1 MKKLSLIGL
10 LLVSVCGLSFATE
23 SNNTKTQEPLT
34 LTVEDAVSYALTN
47 SKSLKS
53 SQIDLEIKKRAKMY
67 SWNVFLPSLNVSGTM
82 SRTTRNSTYE
92 SGKSAIIQ
100 AARLSSLEQGYP
112 LPSSAYDTLIEQA
125 GFEDT
130 ETLHWAAVGNVSAQ
144 LNFNLAMIQSMS
156 ASRANYEAGLISWEQ
171 TCKDTEINIR
181 KMFYGL
187 LLMEENLKIQNE
199 LMDSAKARWQQ
210 SEINYKNGLVPQLS
224 ALNAQVAYEN
234 KKPAILELTQS
245 LKQQK
250 DTFAFLLGIPYGR
263 EINLVGSIDTRF
275 VKVNADEL
283 VQKYAEENLDVK
295 ALKKNIEL
303 LKISLNASRFSTFTP
318 SLSVS
323 YGFQP
328 VVAQIDTN
336 WLDTYIDNGSF
347 SATVVID
354 VMKMMPFSANM
365 QSIKDTKQNLAKA
378 ELGLS
383 QLLQNTEIQI
393 HTLVDKLNKSE
404 ASIKASQMNIKLAQ
418 KAYDMTVRAYNS
430 GTQELLDVKDSENS
444 LNQARLG
451 LLNEKLNYISALLD
465 LENAINVK
473 LVTK

>member
-23 SNNTKTQEPLT
+23 SNNTKKTEPLT

-171 TCKDTEINIR
+171 TCKDTEMNIR

-263 EINLVGSIDTRF
+263 EINLVGSIDTQF

-303 LKISLNASRFSTFTP
+303 LKISLNASRLSTFTP

-323 YGFQP
+323 YGWQP

-444 LNQARLG
+444 LSQARLG

>member
-1 MKKLSLIGL
+1 MKKIIIVSILFLSV
-10 LLVSVCGLSFATE
+10 VSNIFAE
-23 SNNTKTQEPLT
+23 KNTKTQEPLT
-34 LTVEDAVSYALTN
+34 LTVEDAVSYAITN

-53 SQIDLEIKKRAKMY
+53 SEIDLEIKKRAKMY
-67 SWNVFLPSLNVSGTM
+67 SWNVFLPSLSVSGTM
-82 SRTTRNSTYE
+82 SRSNEYSDMMD
-92 SGKSAIIQ
+92 SIKSAINP
-100 AARLSSLEQGYP
+100 SHKPLEP
-112 LPSSAYDTLIEQA
+112 AEIN
-125 GFEDT
+125 
-130 ETLHWAAVGNVSAQ
+130 HWKAVGNISAQ
-144 LNFNLAMIQSMS
+144 LNFNLAMIQSMC
-156 ASRANYEAGLISWEQ
+156 ASKANYEAGLISWEQ
-171 TCKDTEINIR
+171 TSKQTEMNIR
-181 KMFYGL
+181 KMFYAL
-187 LLMEENLKIQNE
+187 LLMEENLRIQNE
-199 LMDSAKARWQQ
+199 LLDSAKARWQQ
-210 SEINYKNGLVPQLS
+210 AEINYKNGLVPQLS

-245 LKQQK
+245 FKQQK

-275 VKVNADEL
+275 VKVDADEL
-283 VQKYAEENLDVK
+283 VQKYAKENLDVK
-295 ALKKNIEL
+295 ALQKNIEL
-303 LKISLNASRFSTFTP
+303 LKISLNASRLSTFTP

-328 VVAQIDTN
+328 VVAQIDSD
-336 WLDTYIDNGSF
+336 WIDTYIDNGSF

-418 KAYDMTVRAYNS
+418 KAYDMTVKAYNS

-444 LNQARLG
+444 LSQAKLG

>member
-1 MKKLSLIGL
+1 MKKIIIVSILFLSA
-10 LLVSVCGLSFATE
+10 VSNIFAE
-23 SNNTKTQEPLT
+23 KNTKTQEPLT
-34 LTVEDAVSYALTN
+34 LTVEDAVSYAITN

-53 SQIDLEIKKRAKMY
+53 SEIDLEIKKRAKMY
-67 SWNVFLPSLNVSGTM
+67 SWNVFLPSLSVSGTM

-92 SGKSAIIQ
+92 SGKSSIIQ
-100 AARLSSLEQGYP
+100 AARLSSLEQGGP
-112 LPSSAYDTLIEQA
+112 LPPAAYDTIIEQA

-130 ETLHWAAVGNVSAQ
+130 ETLHWMAVGNVSAQ
-144 LNFNLAMIQSMS
+144 LNFNLAMIQSMC
-156 ASRANYEAGLISWEQ
+156 ASKANYEAGLISWEQ
-171 TCKDTEINIR
+171 TSKQTEMNIR
-181 KMFYGL
+181 KMFYAL
-187 LLMEENLKIQNE
+187 LLMEENLRIQNE
-199 LMDSAKARWQQ
+199 LLDSAKARWQQ
-210 SEINYKNGLVPQLS
+210 AEINYKNGLVPQLS

-283 VQKYAEENLDVK
+283 VQKYVEENLDVK
-295 ALKKNIEL
+295 ALQKNIEL
-303 LKISLNASRFSTFTP
+303 LKISLNASRLSTFTP

-328 VVAQIDTN
+328 VVAQIDSD
-336 WLDTYIDNGSF
+336 WIDTYIDNGSF

-418 KAYDMTVRAYNS
+418 KAYDMTVKAYNS

-444 LNQARLG
+444 LSQAKLG

>member
-1 MKKLSLIGL
+1 MKKIIIVSILFLSA
-10 LLVSVCGLSFATE
+10 VSNIFAE
-23 SNNTKTQEPLT
+23 KNTKTQEPLT
-34 LTVEDAVSYALTN
+34 LTVEDAVSYAITN

-53 SQIDLEIKKRAKMY
+53 SEIDLEIKKRAKMY
-67 SWNVFLPSLNVSGTM
+67 SWNVFLPSLSVSGTI
-82 SRTTRNSTYE
+82 SRSNEYSDMKD
-92 SGKSAIIQ
+92 SIKSAINP
-100 AARLSSLEQGYP
+100 SHKPLEP
-112 LPSSAYDTLIEQA
+112 AEIN
-125 GFEDT
+125 
-130 ETLHWAAVGNVSAQ
+130 HWKAVGNVSAQ
-144 LNFNLAMIQSMS
+144 LNFNLAMIQSMC
-156 ASRANYEAGLISWEQ
+156 ASKANYEAGLISWEQ
-171 TCKDTEINIR
+171 TSKQTEMNIR
-181 KMFYGL
+181 KMFYAL
-187 LLMEENLKIQNE
+187 LLMEENLRIQNE
-199 LMDSAKARWQQ
+199 LLDSAKARWQQ
-210 SEINYKNGLVPQLS
+210 AEINYKNGLVPQLS

-245 LKQQK
+245 FKQQK

-275 VKVNADEL
+275 VKVDADEL
-283 VQKYAEENLDVK
+283 VQKYAKENLDVK
-295 ALKKNIEL
+295 ALQKNIEL
-303 LKISLNASRFSTFTP
+303 LKISLNASRLSTFTP

-328 VVAQIDTN
+328 VVAQIDSD
-336 WLDTYIDNGSF
+336 WIDTYIDNGSF

-418 KAYDMTVRAYNS
+418 KAYDMTVKAYNS

-444 LNQARLG
+444 LSQAKLG

>member
-1 MKKLSLIGL
+1 MKKIIIVSILFLSA
-10 LLVSVCGLSFATE
+10 VSNIFAE
-23 SNNTKTQEPLT
+23 KNTKTQEPLT
-34 LTVEDAVSYALTN
+34 LTVEDAVSYAITN

-53 SQIDLEIKKRAKMY
+53 SEIDLEIKKRAKMY
-67 SWNVFLPSLNVSGTM
+67 SWNVFLPSLSVSGTM
-82 SRTTRNSTYE
+82 SRSNEYSDMMD
-92 SGKSAIIQ
+92 SIKSAINP
-100 AARLSSLEQGYP
+100 SHKPLEP
-112 LPSSAYDTLIEQA
+112 AEIN
-125 GFEDT
+125 
-130 ETLHWAAVGNVSAQ
+130 HWKAVGNISAQ
-144 LNFNLAMIQSMS
+144 LNFNLAMIQSMC
-156 ASRANYEAGLISWEQ
+156 ASKANYEAGLISWEQ
-171 TCKDTEINIR
+171 TSKQTEMNIR
-181 KMFYGL
+181 KMFYAL
-187 LLMEENLKIQNE
+187 LLMEENLRIQNE
-199 LMDSAKARWQQ
+199 LLDSAKARWQQ
-210 SEINYKNGLVPQLS
+210 AEINYKNGLVPQLS

-275 VKVNADEL
+275 VKVDADEL
-283 VQKYAEENLDVK
+283 VQKYAKENLDVK
-295 ALKKNIEL
+295 ALQKNIEL
-303 LKISLNASRFSTFTP
+303 LKISLNASRLSTFTP

-328 VVAQIDTN
+328 VVAQIDSD
-336 WLDTYIDNGSF
+336 WIDTYIDNGSF

-418 KAYDMTVRAYNS
+418 KAYDMTVKAYNS

-444 LNQARLG
+444 LSQAKLG

>member
-1 MKKLSLIGL
+1 MKKLLI
-10 LLVSVCGLSFATE
+10 VSILFLSVFNNIFAE
-23 SNNTKTQEPLT
+23 KNTKTQEPLT
-34 LTVEDAVSYALTN
+34 LTVEDAVSYAITN

-53 SQIDLEIKKRAKMY
+53 SEIDLEIKKRAKMY
-67 SWNVFLPSLNVSGTM
+67 SWNVFLPSLSVSGTM

-92 SGKSAIIQ
+92 SGKSSIIQ
-100 AARLSSLEQGYP
+100 EARLTSLEQEYT
-112 LPSSAYDTLIEQA
+112 LPSYDTIIEQA

-130 ETLHWAAVGNVSAQ
+130 ETLHWMAVGNVSAQ
-144 LNFNLAMIQSMS
+144 LNFNLAMIQSMC
-156 ASRANYEAGLISWEQ
+156 ASKANYEAGLISWEQ
-171 TCKDTEINIR
+171 TSKQTEMNIR
-181 KMFYGL
+181 KMFYAL
-187 LLMEENLKIQNE
+187 LLMEENLRIQNE
-199 LMDSAKARWQQ
+199 LLDSAKARWQQ
-210 SEINYKNGLVPQLS
+210 AEINYKNGLVPQLS

-245 LKQQK
+245 FKQQK

-275 VKVNADEL
+275 VKVDADEL
-283 VQKYAEENLDVK
+283 VQKYAKENLDVK
-295 ALKKNIEL
+295 ALQKNIEL
-303 LKISLNASRFSTFTP
+303 LKISLNASRLSTFTP

-328 VVAQIDTN
+328 VVAQIDSD
-336 WLDTYIDNGSF
+336 WIDTYIDNGSF

-365 QSIKDTKQNLAKA
+365 QSIKDTKQNIAKA

-418 KAYDMTVRAYNS
+418 KAYDMTVKAYNS

-444 LNQARLG
+444 LSQAKLG

>member
-1 MKKLSLIGL
+1 MKKIIIVSILFLSV
-10 LLVSVCGLSFATE
+10 VSNIFAE
-23 SNNTKTQEPLT
+23 KNTKTQEPLT
-34 LTVEDAVSYALTN
+34 LTVEDAVSYAITN

-53 SQIDLEIKKRAKMY
+53 SEIDLEIKKRAKMY
-67 SWNVFLPSLNVSGTM
+67 SWNVFLPSLSVSGTM
-82 SRTTRNSTYE
+82 SRSNEYSDMMD
-92 SGKSAIIQ
+92 SIKSAINP
-100 AARLSSLEQGYP
+100 SHKPLEP
-112 LPSSAYDTLIEQA
+112 AEIN
-125 GFEDT
+125 
-130 ETLHWAAVGNVSAQ
+130 HWKAVGNISAQ
-144 LNFNLAMIQSMS
+144 LNFNLAMIQSMC
-156 ASRANYEAGLISWEQ
+156 ASKANYEAGLISWEQ
-171 TCKDTEINIR
+171 TSKQTEMNIR
-181 KMFYGL
+181 KMFYAL
-187 LLMEENLKIQNE
+187 LLMEENLRIQNE
-199 LMDSAKARWQQ
+199 LLDSAKARWQQ
-210 SEINYKNGLVPQLS
+210 AEINYKNGLVPQLS

-234 KKPAILELTQS
+234 RKPAILELTQS
-245 LKQQK
+245 FKQQK

-275 VKVNADEL
+275 VKVDADEL
-283 VQKYAEENLDVK
+283 VQKYAKENLDVK
-295 ALKKNIEL
+295 ALQKNIEL
-303 LKISLNASRFSTFTP
+303 LKISLNASRLSTFTP

-328 VVAQIDTN
+328 VVAQIDSD
-336 WLDTYIDNGSF
+336 WIDTYIDNGSF

-418 KAYDMTVRAYNS
+418 KAYDMTVKAYNS

-444 LNQARLG
+444 LSQAKLG

>member
-303 LKISLNASRFSTFTP
+303 LKISLNASRLSTFTP

-328 VVAQIDTN
+328 VVAQIDSD
-336 WLDTYIDNGSF
+336 WIDTYIDNGSF

>member
-1 MKKLSLIGL
+1 MKKIIIVSILFLSAVGNI
-10 LLVSVCGLSFATE
+10 FAE
-23 SNNTKTQEPLT
+23 KNTKTQEPLT
-34 LTVEDAVSYALTN
+34 LTVEDAVSYAITN

-53 SQIDLEIKKRAKMY
+53 SEIDLEIKKRAKMY
-67 SWNVFLPSLNVSGTM
+67 SWNVFLPSLSVSGTM
-82 SRTTRNSTYE
+82 SRSNEYSDMMD
-92 SGKSAIIQ
+92 SIKSAINP
-100 AARLSSLEQGYP
+100 SHKPLEP
-112 LPSSAYDTLIEQA
+112 AEIN
-125 GFEDT
+125 
-130 ETLHWAAVGNVSAQ
+130 HWKAVGNVSAQ
-144 LNFNLAMIQSMS
+144 LNFNLAMIQSMC
-156 ASRANYEAGLISWEQ
+156 ASKANYEAGLISWEQ
-171 TCKDTEINIR
+171 TSKQTEMNIR
-181 KMFYGL
+181 KMFYAL
-187 LLMEENLKIQNE
+187 LLMEENLRIQNE
-199 LMDSAKARWQQ
+199 LLDSAKARWQQ
-210 SEINYKNGLVPQLS
+210 AEINYKNGLVPQLS

-245 LKQQK
+245 FKQQK

-275 VKVNADEL
+275 VKVDADEL
-283 VQKYAEENLDVK
+283 VQKYAKENLDVK
-295 ALKKNIEL
+295 ALQKNIEL
-303 LKISLNASRFSTFTP
+303 LKISLNASRLSTFTP

-328 VVAQIDTN
+328 VVAQIDSD
-336 WLDTYIDNGSF
+336 WIDTYIDNGSF

-418 KAYDMTVRAYNS
+418 KAYDMTVKAYNS

-444 LNQARLG
+444 LSQAKLG

>member
-1 MKKLSLIGL
+1 MKKIIIVSILFLSA
-10 LLVSVCGLSFATE
+10 VSNIFAE
-23 SNNTKTQEPLT
+23 KNTKTQEPLT
-34 LTVEDAVSYALTN
+34 LTVEDAVSYAITN

-53 SQIDLEIKKRAKMY
+53 SEIDLEIKKRAKMY
-67 SWNVFLPSLNVSGTM
+67 SWNVFLPSLSVSGTM
-82 SRTTRNSTYE
+82 SRSNEYSDMMD
-92 SGKSAIIQ
+92 SIKSAINP
-100 AARLSSLEQGYP
+100 SHKPLEP
-112 LPSSAYDTLIEQA
+112 AEIN
-125 GFEDT
+125 
-130 ETLHWAAVGNVSAQ
+130 HWKAVGNVSAQ
-144 LNFNLAMIQSMS
+144 LNFNLAMIQSMC
-156 ASRANYEAGLISWEQ
+156 ASKANYEAGLISWEQ
-171 TCKDTEINIR
+171 TSKQTEMNIR
-181 KMFYGL
+181 KMFYAL
-187 LLMEENLKIQNE
+187 LLMEENLRIQNE
-199 LMDSAKARWQQ
+199 LLDSAEARWQQ
-210 SEINYKNGLVPQLS
+210 AEINYKNGLVPQLS

-245 LKQQK
+245 FKQQK

-275 VKVNADEL
+275 VKVDADEL

-295 ALKKNIEL
+295 ALQKNIEL
-303 LKISLNASRFSTFTP
+303 LKISLNASRLSTFTP

-328 VVAQIDTN
+328 VVAQIDSD
-336 WLDTYIDNGSF
+336 WIDTYIDNGSF

-418 KAYDMTVRAYNS
+418 KAYDMTVKAYNS

-444 LNQARLG
+444 LSQAKLG

>member
-1 MKKLSLIGL
+1 M
-10 LLVSVCGLSFATE
+10 
-23 SNNTKTQEPLT
+23 
-34 LTVEDAVSYALTN
+34 
-47 SKSLKS
+47 
-53 SQIDLEIKKRAKMY
+53 
-67 SWNVFLPSLNVSGTM
+67 
-82 SRTTRNSTYE
+82 
-92 SGKSAIIQ
+92 
-100 AARLSSLEQGYP
+100 
-112 LPSSAYDTLIEQA
+112 
-125 GFEDT
+125 
-130 ETLHWAAVGNVSAQ
+130 
-144 LNFNLAMIQSMS
+144 
-156 ASRANYEAGLISWEQ
+156 
-171 TCKDTEINIR
+171 
-181 KMFYGL
+181 
-187 LLMEENLKIQNE
+187 
-199 LMDSAKARWQQ
+199 
-210 SEINYKNGLVPQLS
+210 
-224 ALNAQVAYEN
+224 
-234 KKPAILELTQS
+234 ELTQS
-245 LKQQK
+245 FKQQK

-275 VKVNADEL
+275 VKVDADEL
-283 VQKYAEENLDVK
+283 VQKYAKENLDVK
-295 ALKKNIEL
+295 ALQKNIEL
-303 LKISLNASRFSTFTP
+303 LKISLNASRLSTFTP

-328 VVAQIDTN
+328 VVAQIDSD
-336 WLDTYIDNGSF
+336 WIDTYIDNGSF

-418 KAYDMTVRAYNS
+418 KAYDMTVKAYNS

-444 LNQARLG
+444 LSQAKLG

>member
-23 SNNTKTQEPLT
+23 SNNTKKTEPLT

-171 TCKDTEINIR
+171 TCKNTEMNIR

-303 LKISLNASRFSTFTP
+303 LKISLNASRLSTFTP

-323 YGFQP
+323 YGWQP

-444 LNQARLG
+444 LSQARLG

>member
-10 LLVSVCGLSFATE
+10 LLVLVCGLSFATE
-23 SNNTKTQEPLT
+23 SNNTKKTEPLT

-144 LNFNLAMIQSMS
+144 LNFNLAMIQSIS
-156 ASRANYEAGLISWEQ
+156 ASKANYEAGLISWEQ
-171 TCKDTEINIR
+171 TCKDTEMNIR

-444 LNQARLG
+444 LSQARLG

>member
-1 MKKLSLIGL
+1 MKKIIIVSILFLSV
-10 LLVSVCGLSFATE
+10 VSNIFAE
-23 SNNTKTQEPLT
+23 KNTKTQEPLT
-34 LTVEDAVSYALTN
+34 LTVEDAVSYAITN

-53 SQIDLEIKKRAKMY
+53 AEIDLEIKKRAKMY
-67 SWNVFLPSLNVSGTM
+67 SWNIFLPSLSVSGTM
-82 SRTTRNSTYE
+82 SRSNEYSDMMD
-92 SGKSAIIQ
+92 SIKSAINP
-100 AARLSSLEQGYP
+100 SHKPLEP
-112 LPSSAYDTLIEQA
+112 AEIN
-125 GFEDT
+125 
-130 ETLHWAAVGNVSAQ
+130 HWKAVGNVSAQ
-144 LNFNLAMIQSMS
+144 LNFNLAMIQSMC
-156 ASRANYEAGLISWEQ
+156 ASKANYEAGLISWEQ
-171 TCKDTEINIR
+171 TSKQTEMNIR
-181 KMFYGL
+181 KMFYAL
-187 LLMEENLKIQNE
+187 LLMEENLRIQNE
-199 LMDSAKARWQQ
+199 LLDSAKARWQQ
-210 SEINYKNGLVPQLS
+210 AEINYKNGLVPQLS

-245 LKQQK
+245 FKQQK

-275 VKVNADEL
+275 VKVDADEL
-283 VQKYAEENLDVK
+283 VQKYAKENLDVK
-295 ALKKNIEL
+295 ALQKNIEL
-303 LKISLNASRFSTFTP
+303 LKISLNASRLSTFTP

-328 VVAQIDTN
+328 VVAQIDSD
-336 WLDTYIDNGSF
+336 WIDTYIDNGSF

-418 KAYDMTVRAYNS
+418 KAYDMTVKAYNS

-444 LNQARLG
+444 LSQAKLG

>member
-23 SNNTKTQEPLT
+23 SNNTKKTEPLT

-112 LPSSAYDTLIEQA
+112 LPSSAYDTIIEQA

-130 ETLHWAAVGNVSAQ
+130 ETLHWTAVGNVSAQ

-171 TCKDTEINIR
+171 TCKNTEMNIR

-303 LKISLNASRFSTFTP
+303 LKISLNASRLSTFTP

-323 YGFQP
+323 YGWQP

-444 LNQARLG
+444 LSQARLG

>member
-444 LNQARLG
+444 LSQARLG

>member
-1 MKKLSLIGL
+1 MKKIIIVSILFLSA
-10 LLVSVCGLSFATE
+10 VSNIFAE
-23 SNNTKTQEPLT
+23 KNTKTQEPLT
-34 LTVEDAVSYALTN
+34 LTVEDAVSYAITN

-53 SQIDLEIKKRAKMY
+53 SEIDLEIKKRAKMY
-67 SWNVFLPSLNVSGTM
+67 SWNVFLPSLSVSGTM

-92 SGKSAIIQ
+92 SGKSSIIQ
-100 AARLSSLEQGYP
+100 AARLSSLEQGGP
-112 LPSSAYDTLIEQA
+112 LPPATYDAIIEQA

-130 ETLHWAAVGNVSAQ
+130 ETLHWMAVGNVSAQ
-144 LNFNLAMIQSMS
+144 LNFNLAMIQSMC
-156 ASRANYEAGLISWEQ
+156 ASKANYEAGLISWEQ
-171 TCKDTEINIR
+171 TSKQTEMNIR
-181 KMFYGL
+181 KMFYAL
-187 LLMEENLKIQNE
+187 LLMEENLRIQNE
-199 LMDSAKARWQQ
+199 LLDSAKARWQQ
-210 SEINYKNGLVPQLS
+210 AEINYKNGLVPQLS

-245 LKQQK
+245 FKQQK

-283 VQKYAEENLDVK
+283 VQKYVEENLDVK

-303 LKISLNASRFSTFTP
+303 LKISLNASRLSTFTP

-328 VVAQIDTN
+328 VVAQIDSD
-336 WLDTYIDNGSF
+336 WIDTYIDNGSF

-404 ASIKASQMNIKLAQ
+404 ASIKASQMNIELAQ
-418 KAYDMTVRAYNS
+418 KAYDMTVKAYNS

-444 LNQARLG
+444 LSQAKLG

>member
-1 MKKLSLIGL
+1 MKKIIIVSILFLSV
-10 LLVSVCGLSFATE
+10 VSNIFAE
-23 SNNTKTQEPLT
+23 KNTKTQEPLT
-34 LTVEDAVSYALTN
+34 LTVEDAVSYAITN

-53 SQIDLEIKKRAKMY
+53 SEIDLEIKKRAKMY
-67 SWNVFLPSLNVSGTM
+67 SWNVFLPSLSVSGTM
-82 SRTTRNSTYE
+82 SRSNEYSDMMD
-92 SGKSAIIQ
+92 SIKSAINP
-100 AARLSSLEQGYP
+100 SHKPLEP
-112 LPSSAYDTLIEQA
+112 AEIN
-125 GFEDT
+125 
-130 ETLHWAAVGNVSAQ
+130 HWKAVGNVSAQ
-144 LNFNLAMIQSMS
+144 LNFNLAMIQSMC
-156 ASRANYEAGLISWEQ
+156 ASKANYEAGLISWEQ
-171 TCKDTEINIR
+171 TSKQTEMNIR
-181 KMFYGL
+181 KMFYAL
-187 LLMEENLKIQNE
+187 LLMEENLRIQNE
-199 LMDSAKARWQQ
+199 LLDSAKARWQQ
-210 SEINYKNGLVPQLS
+210 AEINYKNGLVPQLS

-245 LKQQK
+245 FKQQK

-275 VKVNADEL
+275 VKVDADEL
-283 VQKYAEENLDVK
+283 VQKYAKENLDVK
-295 ALKKNIEL
+295 ALQKNIEL
-303 LKISLNASRFSTFTP
+303 LKISLNASRLSTFTP

-328 VVAQIDTN
+328 VVAQIDSD
-336 WLDTYIDNGSF
+336 WIDTYIDNGSF

-418 KAYDMTVRAYNS
+418 KAYDMTVKAYNS

-444 LNQARLG
+444 LSQAKLG

>member
-1 MKKLSLIGL
+1 MKKIIIVSILFLSA
-10 LLVSVCGLSFATE
+10 VSNIFAE
-23 SNNTKTQEPLT
+23 KNTKTQEPLT
-34 LTVEDAVSYALTN
+34 LTVEDAVSYAITN

-53 SQIDLEIKKRAKMY
+53 SEIDLEIKKRAKMY
-67 SWNVFLPSLNVSGTM
+67 SWNVFLPSLSVSGTM
-82 SRTTRNSTYE
+82 SRSNEYSDMMD
-92 SGKSAIIQ
+92 SIKSAINP
-100 AARLSSLEQGYP
+100 SHKPLEP
-112 LPSSAYDTLIEQA
+112 AEIN
-125 GFEDT
+125 
-130 ETLHWAAVGNVSAQ
+130 HWKAVGNVSAQ
-144 LNFNLAMIQSMS
+144 LNFNLAMIQSMC
-156 ASRANYEAGLISWEQ
+156 ASKANYEAGLISWEQ
-171 TCKDTEINIR
+171 TSKQTEMNIR
-181 KMFYGL
+181 KMFYAL
-187 LLMEENLKIQNE
+187 LLMEENLRIQNE
-199 LMDSAKARWQQ
+199 LLDSAEARWQQ
-210 SEINYKNGLVPQLS
+210 AEINYKNGLVPQLS

-275 VKVNADEL
+275 VKVDADEL
-283 VQKYAEENLDVK
+283 VQKYAKENLDVK
-295 ALKKNIEL
+295 ALQKNIEL
-303 LKISLNASRFSTFTP
+303 LKISLNASRLSTFTP

-328 VVAQIDTN
+328 VVAQIDSD
-336 WLDTYIDNGSF
+336 WIDTYIDNGSF

-418 KAYDMTVRAYNS
+418 KAYDMTVKAYNS

-444 LNQARLG
+444 LSQAKLG

>member
-1 MKKLSLIGL
+1 
-10 LLVSVCGLSFATE
+10 
-23 SNNTKTQEPLT
+23 
-34 LTVEDAVSYALTN
+34 
-47 SKSLKS
+47 
-53 SQIDLEIKKRAKMY
+53 MY

-112 LPSSAYDTLIEQA
+112 LPSSAYDTIIEQA

-303 LKISLNASRFSTFTP
+303 LKISLNASRLSTFTP

-323 YGFQP
+323 YGWQP

-444 LNQARLG
+444 LSQARLG

>member
-23 SNNTKTQEPLT
+23 SNNTKKTEPLT

-156 ASRANYEAGLISWEQ
+156 ASKANYEAGLISWEQ

-303 LKISLNASRFSTFTP
+303 LKISLNASRLSTFTP

-323 YGFQP
+323 YGWQP

-444 LNQARLG
+444 LSQARLG

>member
-1 MKKLSLIGL
+1 MKKIIIVSILFLSA
-10 LLVSVCGLSFATE
+10 VSNIFAE
-23 SNNTKTQEPLT
+23 KNTKTQEPLT
-34 LTVEDAVSYALTN
+34 LTVEDAVSYAITN

-53 SQIDLEIKKRAKMY
+53 SEIDLEIKKRAKMY
-67 SWNVFLPSLNVSGTM
+67 SWNVFLPSLSVSGTM
-82 SRTTRNSTYE
+82 SRSNEYSDMMD
-92 SGKSAIIQ
+92 SIKSAINP
-100 AARLSSLEQGYP
+100 SHKPLEP
-112 LPSSAYDTLIEQA
+112 AEIN
-125 GFEDT
+125 
-130 ETLHWAAVGNVSAQ
+130 HWKAVGNVSAQ
-144 LNFNLAMIQSMS
+144 LNFNLAMIQSMC
-156 ASRANYEAGLISWEQ
+156 ASKANYEAGLISWEQ
-171 TCKDTEINIR
+171 TSKQTEMSIR
-181 KMFYGL
+181 KMFYAL
-187 LLMEENLKIQNE
+187 LLMEENLRIQNE
-199 LMDSAKARWQQ
+199 LLDSAKARWQQ
-210 SEINYKNGLVPQLS
+210 AEINYKNGLVPQLS

-245 LKQQK
+245 FKQQK

-275 VKVNADEL
+275 VKVDADEL

-295 ALKKNIEL
+295 ALQKNIEL
-303 LKISLNASRFSTFTP
+303 LKISLNASRLSTFTP

-328 VVAQIDTN
+328 VVAQIDSD
-336 WLDTYIDNGSF
+336 WIDTYIDNGSF

-418 KAYDMTVRAYNS
+418 KAYDMTVKAYNS

-444 LNQARLG
+444 LSQAKLG

>member
-1 MKKLSLIGL
+1 MKKIIIVSILFLSVI
-10 LLVSVCGLSFATE
+10 SNIFAE
-23 SNNTKTQEPLT
+23 KNTKTQEPLT
-34 LTVEDAVSYALTN
+34 LTVEDAVSYAITN

-53 SQIDLEIKKRAKMY
+53 SEIDLEIKKRAKMY
-67 SWNVFLPSLNVSGTM
+67 SWNVFLPSLSVSGTM
-82 SRTTRNSTYE
+82 SRSNEYSDMMD
-92 SGKSAIIQ
+92 SIKSAINP
-100 AARLSSLEQGYP
+100 SHKPLEP
-112 LPSSAYDTLIEQA
+112 AEIN
-125 GFEDT
+125 
-130 ETLHWAAVGNVSAQ
+130 HWKAVGNVSAQ
-144 LNFNLAMIQSMS
+144 LNFNLAMIQSMC
-156 ASRANYEAGLISWEQ
+156 ASKANYEAGLISWEQ
-171 TCKDTEINIR
+171 TSKQTEMNIR
-181 KMFYGL
+181 KMFYAL
-187 LLMEENLKIQNE
+187 LLMEENLRIQNE
-199 LMDSAKARWQQ
+199 LLDSAKARWQQ
-210 SEINYKNGLVPQLS
+210 AEINYKNGLVPQLS

-245 LKQQK
+245 FKQQK

-275 VKVNADEL
+275 VKVDADEL
-283 VQKYAEENLDVK
+283 VQKYAKENLDVK
-295 ALKKNIEL
+295 ALQKNIEL
-303 LKISLNASRFSTFTP
+303 LKISLNASRLSTFTP

-328 VVAQIDTN
+328 VVAQIDSD
-336 WLDTYIDNGSF
+336 WIDTYIDNGSF

-418 KAYDMTVRAYNS
+418 KAYDMTVKAYNS

-444 LNQARLG
+444 LSQAKLG

>member
-23 SNNTKTQEPLT
+23 SNNTKKTEPLT

-156 ASRANYEAGLISWEQ
+156 ASRATYEAGLISWEQ
-171 TCKDTEINIR
+171 TCKDTEMNIR

-303 LKISLNASRFSTFTP
+303 LKISLNASRLSTFTP

-323 YGFQP
+323 YGWQP

-444 LNQARLG
+444 LSQARLG

>member
-1 MKKLSLIGL
+1 MKKIIIVSILFLSA
-10 LLVSVCGLSFATE
+10 VSNIFAE
-23 SNNTKTQEPLT
+23 KNTKTQEPLT
-34 LTVEDAVSYALTN
+34 LTVEDAVSYAITN

-53 SQIDLEIKKRAKMY
+53 SEIDLEIKKRAKMY
-67 SWNVFLPSLNVSGTM
+67 SWNVFLPSLSVSGTM
-82 SRTTRNSTYE
+82 SRSNEYSDMMD
-92 SGKSAIIQ
+92 SIKSAINP
-100 AARLSSLEQGYP
+100 SHKPLEP
-112 LPSSAYDTLIEQA
+112 AEIN
-125 GFEDT
+125 
-130 ETLHWAAVGNVSAQ
+130 HWKAVGNVSAQ
-144 LNFNLAMIQSMS
+144 LNFNLAMIQSMC
-156 ASRANYEAGLISWEQ
+156 ASKANYEAGLISWEQ
-171 TCKDTEINIR
+171 TSKQTEMNIR
-181 KMFYGL
+181 KMFYAL
-187 LLMEENLKIQNE
+187 LLMEENLRIQNE
-199 LMDSAKARWQQ
+199 LLDSAEARWQQ
-210 SEINYKNGLVPQLS
+210 AEINYKNGLVPQLS

-245 LKQQK
+245 FKQQK

-283 VQKYAEENLDVK
+283 VQKYVEENLDVK

-303 LKISLNASRFSTFTP
+303 LKISLNASRLSTFTP

-328 VVAQIDTN
+328 VVAQIDSD
-336 WLDTYIDNGSF
+336 WIDTYIDNGSF

-444 LNQARLG
+444 LSQAKLG

>member
-1 MKKLSLIGL
+1 MKKIIIVSILFLSA
-10 LLVSVCGLSFATE
+10 VSNIFAE
-23 SNNTKTQEPLT
+23 KNTKTQEPLT
-34 LTVEDAVSYALTN
+34 LTVEDAVSYAITN

-53 SQIDLEIKKRAKMY
+53 SEIDLEIKKRAKMY
-67 SWNVFLPSLNVSGTM
+67 SWNVFLPSLSVSGTM
-82 SRTTRNSTYE
+82 SRSNEYSDMMD
-92 SGKSAIIQ
+92 SIKSAINP
-100 AARLSSLEQGYP
+100 SHKPLEP
-112 LPSSAYDTLIEQA
+112 AEIN
-125 GFEDT
+125 
-130 ETLHWAAVGNVSAQ
+130 HWKAVGNVSAQ
-144 LNFNLAMIQSMS
+144 LNFNLAMIQSMC
-156 ASRANYEAGLISWEQ
+156 ASKANYEAGLISWEQ
-171 TCKDTEINIR
+171 TSKQTEMNIR
-181 KMFYGL
+181 KMFYAL
-187 LLMEENLKIQNE
+187 LLMEENLRIQNE
-199 LMDSAKARWQQ
+199 LLDSAKARWQQ
-210 SEINYKNGLVPQLS
+210 AEINYKNGLVPQLS

-245 LKQQK
+245 FKQQK

-283 VQKYAEENLDVK
+283 VQKYVEENLDVK

-303 LKISLNASRFSTFTP
+303 LKISLNASRLSTFTP

-328 VVAQIDTN
+328 VVDQIDSD
-336 WLDTYIDNGSF
+336 WIDTYIDNGSF

-418 KAYDMTVRAYNS
+418 KAYDMTVKAYNS

-444 LNQARLG
+444 LSQAKLG

>member
-1 MKKLSLIGL
+1 MKKIIIVSILFLSA
-10 LLVSVCGLSFATE
+10 VSNIFAE
-23 SNNTKTQEPLT
+23 KNTKTQEPLT
-34 LTVEDAVSYALTN
+34 LTVEDAVSYAITN

-53 SQIDLEIKKRAKMY
+53 SEIDLEIKKRAKMY
-67 SWNVFLPSLNVSGTM
+67 SWNVFLPSLSVSGTM

-92 SGKSAIIQ
+92 SGKSSIIQ
-100 AARLSSLEQGYP
+100 AARLSSLEQGGP
-112 LPSSAYDTLIEQA
+112 LPPAAYDTIIEQA

-130 ETLHWAAVGNVSAQ
+130 ETLHWMAVGNVSAQ
-144 LNFNLAMIQSMS
+144 LNFNLAMIQSMC
-156 ASRANYEAGLISWEQ
+156 ASKANYEAGLISWEQ
-171 TCKDTEINIR
+171 TSKQTEMNIR
-181 KMFYGL
+181 KMFYAL
-187 LLMEENLKIQNE
+187 LLMEENLRIQNE
-199 LMDSAKARWQQ
+199 LLDSAKARWQQ
-210 SEINYKNGLVPQLS
+210 AEINYKNGLVPQLS

-303 LKISLNASRFSTFTP
+303 LKISLNASRLSTFTP

-323 YGFQP
+323 YGWQP

-444 LNQARLG
+444 LSQARLG

>member
-23 SNNTKTQEPLT
+23 SNNTKKTEPLT

-112 LPSSAYDTLIEQA
+112 LPSSAYDTIIEQA

-171 TCKDTEINIR
+171 TCKDTEMNIR

-303 LKISLNASRFSTFTP
+303 LKISLNASRLSTFTP

-323 YGFQP
+323 YGWQP

-444 LNQARLG
+444 LSQARLG

>member
-156 ASRANYEAGLISWEQ
+156 ASKANYEAGLISWEQ

-303 LKISLNASRFSTFTP
+303 LKISLNASRLSTFTP

-444 LNQARLG
+444 LSQARLG

>member
-1 MKKLSLIGL
+1 MKKIIIVSILFLSV
-10 LLVSVCGLSFATE
+10 VSNIFAE
-23 SNNTKTQEPLT
+23 KNTKTQEPLT
-34 LTVEDAVSYALTN
+34 LTVEDAVSYAITN

-53 SQIDLEIKKRAKMY
+53 SEIDLEIKKRAKMY
-67 SWNVFLPSLNVSGTM
+67 SWNIFLPSLSVSGTM
-82 SRTTRNSTYE
+82 SRSNEYSDMMD
-92 SGKSAIIQ
+92 SIKSAINP
-100 AARLSSLEQGYP
+100 SHKPLEP
-112 LPSSAYDTLIEQA
+112 AEIN
-125 GFEDT
+125 
-130 ETLHWAAVGNVSAQ
+130 HWKAVGNVSAQ
-144 LNFNLAMIQSMS
+144 LNFNLAMIQSMC
-156 ASRANYEAGLISWEQ
+156 ASKANYEAGLISWEQ
-171 TCKDTEINIR
+171 TSKQTEMNIR
-181 KMFYGL
+181 KMFYAL
-187 LLMEENLKIQNE
+187 LLMEENLRIQNE
-199 LMDSAKARWQQ
+199 LLDSAKARWQQ
-210 SEINYKNGLVPQLS
+210 AEINYKNGLVPQLS

-245 LKQQK
+245 FKQQK

-275 VKVNADEL
+275 VKVDADEL
-283 VQKYAEENLDVK
+283 VQKYAKENLDVK
-295 ALKKNIEL
+295 ALQKNIEL
-303 LKISLNASRFSTFTP
+303 LKISLNASRLSTFTP

-328 VVAQIDTN
+328 VVAQIDSD
-336 WLDTYIDNGSF
+336 WIDTYIDNGSF

-418 KAYDMTVRAYNS
+418 KAYDMTVKAYNS

-444 LNQARLG
+444 LSQAKLG

>member
-1 MKKLSLIGL
+1 MKKIIIVSILFLSV
-10 LLVSVCGLSFATE
+10 VSNIFAE
-23 SNNTKTQEPLT
+23 KNTKTQEPLT
-34 LTVEDAVSYALTN
+34 LTVEDAVSYAITN

-53 SQIDLEIKKRAKMY
+53 SEIDLEIKKRAKMY
-67 SWNVFLPSLNVSGTM
+67 SWNVFLPSLSVSGTM
-82 SRTTRNSTYE
+82 SRSNEYSDMMD
-92 SGKSAIIQ
+92 SIKSAINP
-100 AARLSSLEQGYP
+100 SHKPLEP
-112 LPSSAYDTLIEQA
+112 AEIN
-125 GFEDT
+125 
-130 ETLHWAAVGNVSAQ
+130 HWKAVGNVSAQ
-144 LNFNLAMIQSMS
+144 LNFNLAMIQSMC
-156 ASRANYEAGLISWEQ
+156 ASKANYEAGLISWEQ
-171 TCKDTEINIR
+171 TSKQTEMNIR
-181 KMFYGL
+181 KMFYAL
-187 LLMEENLKIQNE
+187 LLMEENLRIQNE
-199 LMDSAKARWQQ
+199 LLDSAKARWQQ
-210 SEINYKNGLVPQLS
+210 AEINYKNGLVPQLS

-245 LKQQK
+245 FKQQK

-283 VQKYAEENLDVK
+283 VQKYVEENLDVK

-303 LKISLNASRFSTFTP
+303 LKISLNASRLSTFTP

-328 VVAQIDTN
+328 VVAQIDSD
-336 WLDTYIDNGSF
+336 WIDTYIDNGSF

-444 LNQARLG
+444 LSQAKLG